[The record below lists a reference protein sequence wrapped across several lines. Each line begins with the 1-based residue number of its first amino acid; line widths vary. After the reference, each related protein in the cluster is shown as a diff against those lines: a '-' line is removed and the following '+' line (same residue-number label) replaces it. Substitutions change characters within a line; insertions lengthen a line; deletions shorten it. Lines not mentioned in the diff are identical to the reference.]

1 MYELK
6 CYQLPQKDLERCS
19 RMIIITN
26 MTRKPP
32 SEGEIFV
39 FTKMSFTNNN
49 IGVDIITIGSLSTQS
64 LFLYFQGH

>member
-1 MYELK
+1 M
-6 CYQLPQKDLERCS
+6 QLYV
-19 RMIIITN
+19 MIITH

-49 IGVDIITIGSLSTQS
+49 IGVDIITIGSLSLLTQS
-64 LFLYFQGH
+64 SFLYFQGH